1 MSGNKDNCDTKSQ
14 VGFCCNSSCLL
25 LLLQFWVARAA
36 EKCQM
41 SEAPIADL
49 NLVSPELGT
58 DILDC
63 MSSSAQTAMCIWVL
77 SSLLAE
83 VGERLSG
90 VDMVVD
96 VGRRFERHVKV
107 KNKWIACDIA
117 QSTMTTNQLLFGRW
131 IHTCCSKLSCLLNDL
146 SHPS

>member
-1 MSGNKDNCDTKSQ
+1 
-14 VGFCCNSSCLL
+14 
-25 LLLQFWVARAA
+25 
-36 EKCQM
+36 M

-58 DILDC
+58 DILDH
-63 MSSSAQTAMCIWVL
+63 MSSSAQTAMCIRVL
-77 SSLLAE
+77 SSLLTE

-90 VDMVVD
+90 VDMVAD
-96 VGRRFERHVKV
+96 VERRFERHVKV

-131 IHTCCSKLSCLLNDL
+131 ICTCCSKLLRLLNDL